1 MPGYIGGDATSI
13 WLILLLILIAFLVF
27 LPSFGIGYSK

>member
-1 MPGYIGGDATSI
+1 MPEAQWDGATST

-27 LPSFGIGYSK
+27 LPVGKIW

>member
-1 MPGYIGGDATSI
+1 MPYDDVTSI

-27 LPSFGIGYSK
+27 LPGVWYNKV